1 MKRLFALV
9 LMLLNV
15 LPAFAAKPLYT
26 YARLGS
32 SDDIVSQTSPGTVL
46 MGGGTDVDAA
56 FQWLCQRSGYG
67 DILVIRVTGTDA
79 YNQYIRD
86 LCPNGNSVAT
96 LIIPS
101 REAADSPAVSEIVSK
116 AEAIWIAGGDQ
127 SDYVNYWM
135 DRTNGTGTELQKT
148 LYALLMKGIPV
159 GGTSA
164 GLDVLTQFIYSA
176 LENKG
181 VTSAQALS
189 NPYNRLITLDRD
201 FVNLPLLSGVIGD
214 THTVTRDRMG
224 RDVAFL
230 CRIYQNGWSLAPRG
244 IAVDEQTALLVDE
257 TTGLASV
264 VGNSTAYFLQAPGA
278 PEVCEP
284 KAPLTYQNIAVYR
297 LRAGGVFNM
306 VEWVGYSGTA
316 YSISVMGGVLSS
328 TQPGGSPY

>member
-1 MKRLFALV
+1 MKRLFALA
-9 LMLLNV
+9 LMLLSV

-26 YARLGS
+26 YSRVGNT
-32 SDDIVSQTSPGTVL
+32 DDIVSQTSPGTVL
-46 MGGGTDVDAA
+46 MGGGTDVDSA

-79 YNQYIRD
+79 YNPYIRD

-101 REAADSPAVSEIVSK
+101 REAADSPAVSAIVSQ
-116 AEAIWIAGGDQ
+116 AEAIWVAGGDQ
-127 SDYVNYWM
+127 SDYVNNWM
-135 DRTNGTGTELQKT
+135 DTQLQAT
-148 LYALLMKGIPV
+148 LIEMLHRGVPV

-181 VTSAQALS
+181 ITSAQALS

-201 FVNLPLLSGVIGD
+201 LVNLPLLAGVIGD

-230 CRIYQNGWSLAPRG
+230 CRIYKNGWSLTPRG
-244 IAVDEQTALLVDE
+244 IAVDEQTALLVDD
-257 TTGLASV
+257 TNGLVTV

-284 KAPLTYQNIAVYR
+284 KIPLTYQNIAVYR
-297 LRAGGVFNM
+297 VRAGGMFDLIN
-306 VEWVGYSGTA
+306 WVGFGGMA
-316 YSISVMGGVLSS
+316 YSISAVNGVLSS